1 MRLCPQKLPYRSL
14 WEALL
19 PALPLPKARFLTART
34 LRIGRGFTEP
44 GDGDAGK
51 VPGVACRL
59 GAFLAAQISL
69 FREPRGLESREMNP
83 LRTIMNAVL
92 QQSRLGSAA

>member
-14 WEALL
+14 WETLL
-19 PALPLPKARFLTART
+19 PALPLPKASFLAVRT

-51 VPGVACRL
+51 VPGVAC
-59 GAFLAAQISL
+59 S
-69 FREPRGLESREMNP
+69 
-83 LRTIMNAVL
+83 VL
-92 QQSRLGSAA
+92 QTWGLPGSADISIPRAMRSGI